1 MRAFEFLL
9 VEAQGGMW
17 DRMLEKKSGANI
29 QFLNGNQTY
38 ELVDVAVFPQDQRL
52 KYESDPADPENPENV
67 PVAVSELM
75 RVDIEQ
81 YVASLG
87 ATVQKYIGAKNNSG
101 AAMIVVLGDQ
111 SSGAGA
117 GEPEAAPAAPA
128 GKKIA
133 FVKFFKEKKS
143 VHPPIYWQTS
153 VFSKETGWSQTGKG
167 KSATAKAAEVQIS
180 PYDFVKPGR
189 YQISALPGLVT
200 QNLNSR
206 PPTYPQNLKVGLPAL
221 LDDLIKNTGPVPNLE
236 QYADQIEVVFGET
249 AAPIALALGKRVSGA
264 YKDAEANLLGKLKPA
279 RTWADFKEASFGAF
293 GEKIGDS
300 FLWAGAGE
308 EATKIIIS
316 SKNKSG
322 GAAASLTGAM
332 ETIDKYPG
340 DFGPTTPFAQ
350 TYNNILPALK
360 ILHEEQAIAGV
371 LLASV
376 SRGIINDDE
385 RKYILEIYG
394 KSTGTEQ
401 DLQQFPNLPT
411 VYKAKSFI
419 GSTVVNAKGQEV
431 ISKQGVDLNNP
442 KWQMGYHLLGNC
454 AKLLKTSLNKDTTLM
469 TDFFKAV
476 LNKAAMVQVYTNTE
490 RSGNGIKFSDFN
502 VVWPPTFTGKIVIE
516 SDHYTSNAKPSKKIS
531 FKFD

>member
-38 ELVDVAVFPQDQRL
+38 ELVDVAVFPQDVRL
-52 KYESDPADPENPENV
+52 KYELDPENPQNTATEQ
-67 PVAVSELM
+67 M
-75 RVDIEQ
+75 RIDVEQ
-81 YVASLG
+81 YVSSLG
-87 ATVQKYIGAKNNSG
+87 ATIQKNIGAKNNSG

-111 SSGAGA
+111 SAGA
-117 GEPEAAPAAPA
+117 AGAEGEPTVATAPT

-167 KSATAKAAEVQIS
+167 KSATAKAAEVKIS

-189 YQISALPGLVT
+189 YLIAALPGLVK
-200 QNLNSR
+200 QNLNGR

-221 LDDLIKNTGPVPNLE
+221 LDDLIKNTGAVPNLD

-249 AAPIALALGKRVSGA
+249 AAPIALALGKRVGGA
-264 YKDAEANLLGKLKPA
+264 YKDAEQNLLGKLKPP
-279 RTWADFKEASFGAF
+279 RTWADFREVSFGSF

-300 FLWAGAGE
+300 FLWDGPGD

-340 DFGPTTPFAQ
+340 DFGPGTQFAQ
-350 TYNNILPALK
+350 IYNSILPALK

-376 SRGIINDDE
+376 SRKIINNDE

-394 KSTGTEQ
+394 KGTGTEQ
-401 DLQQFPNLPT
+401 DLQRFPNLPT

-419 GSTVVNAKGQEV
+419 GSNVVNAKGQEV
-431 ISKQGVDLNNP
+431 ISNKGVDLSNA
-442 KWQMGYHLLGNC
+442 KFQMGYHLLGNC
-454 AKLLKTSLNKDTTLM
+454 AKLLKASLNNDTTLM

-476 LNKAAMVQVYTNTE
+476 LNKAAMVQVYTYTE
-490 RSGNGIKFSDFN
+490 KSGNGIVFSNFD
-502 VVWPPTFTGKIVIE
+502 VVWPPTFNGKIIIE

-531 FKFD
+531 FAFK

>member
-38 ELVDVAVFPQDQRL
+38 ELVDVAVFPKDARL
-52 KYESDPADPENPENV
+52 KYELDPEDPQNTATEQ
-67 PVAVSELM
+67 M
-75 RVDIEQ
+75 RIDMEQ
-81 YVASLG
+81 YVSSLG

-111 SSGAGA
+111 SSGAAA
-117 GEPEAAPAAPA
+117 GEPEAAPTAPS

-153 VFSKETGWSQTGKG
+153 VFTQDTGWSQTGKG
-167 KSATAKAAEVQIS
+167 KSATAKAAEVKIS

-189 YQISALPGLVT
+189 YPIAALPGLIA
-200 QNLNSR
+200 QNLNAR
-206 PPTYPQNLKVGLPAL
+206 PATYPQNLKVGLPAL
-221 LDDLIKNTGPVPNLE
+221 LDDLTKDTGPVANLE
-236 QYADQIEVVFGET
+236 QYADQVEVVFGET

-264 YKDAEANLLGKLKPA
+264 YKDAEANLLGKLEPPK
-279 RTWADFKEASFGAF
+279 TWADFKEVSFGAF

-300 FLWAGAGE
+300 FLWDGPGE
-308 EATKIIIS
+308 KATKIIIS

-332 ETIDKYPG
+332 ETLDKFPEE
-340 DFGPTTPFAQ
+340 FGPGTKFYEKYKT
-350 TYNNILPALK
+350 ILPTLQ
-360 ILHEEQAIAGV
+360 ILHTKQAIPGV
-371 LLASV
+371 LDACVDQLIITKDEKEFIV
-376 SRGIINDDE
+376 S
-385 RKYILEIYG
+385 IYG
-394 KSTGTEQ
+394 KGTGTEQ
-401 DLQQFPNLPT
+401 DLQNYPNLPSL
-411 VYKAKSFI
+411 YLAKQFLGRQQINKA
-419 GSTVVNAKGQEV
+419 GDVVTAK
-431 ISKQGVDLNNP
+431 KGVDLNNA
-442 KWQMGYHLLGNC
+442 KFQMGYHLLGNC
-454 AKLLKTSLNKDTTLM
+454 AKLLKIKLNTDSALM

-476 LNKAAMVQVYTNTE
+476 LNKAAMVQVYTTTE
-490 RSGNGIKFSDFN
+490 RANGISFSDFE
-502 VVWPPTFTGKIVIE
+502 VVWPPTFTGSIQIE

-531 FKFD
+531 FVFK

>member
-9 VEAQGGMW
+9 TEAQGGMW

-29 QFLNGNQTY
+29 QFAKGSQTY
-38 ELVDVAVFPQDQRL
+38 ALIDVAVFPNDSRL
-52 KYESDPADPENPENV
+52 KYESDPESSETP
-67 PVAVSELM
+67 VSEIM
-75 RVDIEQ
+75 RLDIDQ
-81 YVASLG
+81 YLNKMG
-87 ATVQKYIGAKNNSG
+87 ATVEEYIGAKKNSG
-101 AAMIVVLGDQ
+101 AAIIVILSDQ
-111 SSGAGA
+111 SA
-117 GEPEAAPAAPA
+117 GEVP
-128 GKKIA
+128 KKIA
-133 FVKFFKEKKS
+133 YVKFFKEKKS

-153 VFSKETGWSQTGKG
+153 VFAKETGWSQTGKG

-189 YQISALPGLVT
+189 YQITALPGLIT

-221 LDDLIKNTGPVPNLE
+221 LEDLIKNTGPVPNLE
-236 QYADQIEVVFGET
+236 QYADQIEVVFGES
-249 AAPIALALGKRVSGA
+249 AAPIALALNKRVSGA
-264 YKDAEANLLGKLKPA
+264 YKEAETNLLGKLVPKK
-279 RTWADFKEASFGAF
+279 TWADFTEVSFGSF

-300 FLWAGAGE
+300 FLWAGE
-308 EATKIIIS
+308 TKIIVS
-316 SKNKSG
+316 SKNKTG

-332 ETIDKYPG
+332 ETIDKYPD

-350 TYNNILPALK
+350 KYNDILSTLK
-360 ILHEEQAIAGV
+360 ILHEEQAVAGV
-371 LLASV
+371 LLASA
-376 SRGIINDDE
+376 SLNRGIINDDE

-394 KSTGTEQ
+394 KGIGTEQ
-401 DLQQFPNLPT
+401 DLQRFPNLPT

-419 GSTVVNAKGQEV
+419 GSTVVNAKGKEV
-431 ISKQGVDLNNP
+431 ISKQGVDLNSP

-454 AKLLKTSLNKDTTLM
+454 AKLLKASLNKDTSLM

-490 RSGNGIKFSDFN
+490 RSSDGITFSDFE
-502 VVWPPTFTGKIVIE
+502 VVWPPTFSGKIIIE

-531 FKFD
+531 FKFN

>member
-1 MRAFEFLL
+1 MPVPRNTINNRMRAFEFLL

-38 ELVDVAVFPQDQRL
+38 ELVDVAVFPKDARL
-52 KYESDPADPENPENV
+52 KYEADPENPQNTTT
-67 PVAVSELM
+67 ELM
-75 RVDIEQ
+75 KVDIEQ
-81 YVASLG
+81 YLSSIG

-101 AAMIVVLGDQ
+101 AAMVVVLGDQ
-111 SSGAGA
+111 TN
-117 GEPEAAPAAPA
+117 
-128 GKKIA
+128 KIA
-133 FVKFFKEKKS
+133 FVKFYKEKKS

-189 YQISALPGLVT
+189 YQIAALPGLIT
-200 QNLNSR
+200 QNLNAR

-221 LDDLIKNTGPVPNLE
+221 LDDLVKNTGPVPNLE

-264 YKDAEANLLGKLKPA
+264 YKDAETNLLGKLVPKK
-279 RTWADFKEASFGAF
+279 TWADFREVSFGSF

-300 FLWAGAGE
+300 FLWSGE
-308 EATKIIIS
+308 TKIIIS

-322 GAAASLTGAM
+322 GAPASLTGAM
-332 ETIDKYPG
+332 ETIDKYPD

-350 TYNNILPALK
+350 KYNDILSTLK
-360 ILHEEQAIAGV
+360 ILHEEQAVAGV
-371 LLASV
+371 LLASA
-376 SRGIINDDE
+376 SLNRGIINDDE

-394 KSTGTEQ
+394 KGIGTEQ
-401 DLQQFPNLPT
+401 DLQRFPNLPT

-419 GSTVVNAKGQEV
+419 GSTVINAKGKEV

-454 AKLLKTSLNKDTTLM
+454 AKLLKASLNKDTALM

-490 RSGNGIKFSDFN
+490 RSGDGITFSDFE
-502 VVWPPTFTGKIVIE
+502 VVWPPTFSGKIVIE

>member
-38 ELVDVAVFPQDQRL
+38 ELVDVAVFPKDARL
-52 KYESDPADPENPENV
+52 KYEPDPKDPQSI
-67 PVAVSELM
+67 ASEMM

-81 YVASLG
+81 YLGSLG

-101 AAMIVVLGDQ
+101 AAMVVVLGDQ
-111 SSGAGA
+111 SAGTA
-117 GEPEAAPAAPA
+117 GEPEAAPAAPT

-189 YQISALPGLVT
+189 YQIAALPGLIK
-200 QNLNSR
+200 QNLNGR

-249 AAPIALALGKRVSGA
+249 AAPIALSLNKRVSGA
-264 YKDAEANLLGKLKPA
+264 YKDAEQNLLGPLKLN
-279 RTWADFKEASFGAF
+279 WSDFKEVSFGSF

-300 FLWAGAGE
+300 FLYAGDI
-308 EATKIIIS
+308 KIIVS
-316 SKNKSG
+316 SKNKTG

-332 ETIDKYPG
+332 ETVDKYPEE
-340 DFGPTTPFAQ
+340 FGPGTNFAQ
-350 TYNNILPALK
+350 TYDAILPTLR
-360 ILHEEQAIAGV
+360 ILHEEQAISGILA
-371 LLASV
+371 ASV
-376 SRGIINDDE
+376 ARGIIDDTE
-385 RKYILEIYG
+385 KLYIQEIYG

-401 DLQQFPNLPT
+401 DLQKFPNLPT

-419 GSTVVNAKGQEV
+419 GSKVVNAKGQEV

-454 AKLLKTSLNKDTTLM
+454 AKLLKASLNKDTNLM

-490 RSGNGIKFSDFN
+490 RSGNGITFSDFN
-502 VVWPPTFTGKIVIE
+502 VVWPPTFTGKISIE

>member
-38 ELVDVAVFPQDQRL
+38 ELVDVAVFPNDARL
-52 KYESDPADPENPENV
+52 KYEIDPEDPQNTATEQ
-67 PVAVSELM
+67 M
-75 RVDIEQ
+75 RIDMEQ
-81 YVASLG
+81 YVSSLG

-101 AAMIVVLGDQ
+101 AAMVVVLGDQ
-111 SSGAGA
+111 STGTADD
-117 GEPEAAPAAPA
+117 PEAAATTPT

-153 VFSKETGWSQTGKG
+153 VFTQDTGWSQTGKG
-167 KSATAKAAEVQIS
+167 KSATAKAAEVKIS
-180 PYDFVKPGR
+180 PYDFVTPGR
-189 YQISALPGLVT
+189 YQIAALPGLVK

-221 LDDLIKNTGPVPNLE
+221 LDDLIKNTGAVPNLD
-236 QYADQIEVVFGET
+236 QYADQVEVVFGET
-249 AAPIALALGKRVSGA
+249 AAPIALALGKRVGGA
-264 YKDAEANLLGKLKPA
+264 YKDAEQNLLGKLVPPL
-279 RTWADFKEASFGAF
+279 TWADFGEVSFGAF

-300 FLWAGAGE
+300 FLWSGE
-308 EATKIIIS
+308 TKIIIS

-332 ETIDKYPG
+332 ETLDKFPE
-340 DFGPTTPFAQ
+340 DFGPGTKFAQ
-350 TYNNILPALK
+350 TYQSILPALK
-360 ILHEEQAIAGV
+360 ILHEEQAISGV
-371 LLASV
+371 LSASV
-376 SRGIINDDE
+376 ARGIIDKTE
-385 RKYILEIYG
+385 KTYIQEIYG

-401 DLQQFPNLPT
+401 DLQRFPNLPT

-419 GSTVVNAKGQEV
+419 GSNVVNSRGQEV
-431 ISKQGVDLNNP
+431 ISNKGVDRNNP

-454 AKLLKTSLNKDTTLM
+454 AKLLKASLNNDTILM

-476 LNKAAMVQVYTNTE
+476 LNKAAMVQVYTYTE
-490 RSGNGIKFSDFN
+490 KSGNGLVFSNFD
-502 VVWPPTFTGKIVIE
+502 VVWPPKFNGKIIIE

-531 FKFD
+531 FAFK

>member
-38 ELVDVAVFPQDQRL
+38 GLVDVAVFPNDVRL
-52 KYESDPADPENPENV
+52 KYELDPEDPQNTATEQ
-67 PVAVSELM
+67 M
-75 RVDIEQ
+75 RIDIEQ
-81 YVASLG
+81 YVLSLG

-111 SSGAGA
+111 SAGASA
-117 GEPEAAPAAPA
+117 GEPEAAAPTA
-128 GKKIA
+128 PSGKKIA

-153 VFSKETGWSQTGKG
+153 VFTQDTGWSQTGKG
-167 KSATAKAAEVQIS
+167 KSATAKAAEVKIS
-180 PYDFVKPGR
+180 PYDFVRPGR
-189 YQISALPGLVT
+189 YQIAALPGLVA

-206 PPTYPQNLKVGLPAL
+206 PTTYPQNLKVGLPAL
-221 LDDLIKNTGPVPNLE
+221 LDDLIKNTGSVPNLD

-264 YKDAEANLLGKLKPA
+264 YKDAEANLLGKLEPKK
-279 RTWADFKEASFGAF
+279 TWADFKEVSFGAF

-300 FLWAGAGE
+300 FLWDGPGE
-308 EATKIIIS
+308 KATKIIIS

-332 ETIDKYPG
+332 ETLDKFPEE
-340 DFGPTTPFAQ
+340 FGPGTEFYEKYKT
-350 TYNNILPALK
+350 ILPTLQ
-360 ILHEEQAIAGV
+360 ILHTKQAIPGV
-371 LLASV
+371 LDACVDQLIITKDEKEFIV
-376 SRGIINDDE
+376 S
-385 RKYILEIYG
+385 IYG
-394 KSTGTEQ
+394 KGTGTEQ
-401 DLQQFPNLPT
+401 DLQNYPNLPT

-419 GSTVVNAKGQEV
+419 GTEVVNAKGQKV
-431 ISKQGVDLNNP
+431 ISKQGVDLSNT
-442 KWQMGYHLLGNC
+442 KFQMGYHLLGNC
-454 AKLLKTSLNKDTTLM
+454 AKLLKIKLNTDSALM

-476 LNKAAMVQVYTNTE
+476 LNKAAMVQVYTTTE
-490 RSGNGIKFSDFN
+490 KVNDGITFTDFN
-502 VVWPPTFTGKIVIE
+502 VVWPPTFTGSIQIE

-531 FKFD
+531 FVFK

>member
-38 ELVDVAVFPQDQRL
+38 ELVDVSVFPKDVRL
-52 KYESDPADPENPENV
+52 KYETDPEDPQNT
-67 PVAVSELM
+67 ASELM

-81 YVASLG
+81 YASSLG

-101 AAMIVVLGDQ
+101 AAMIVILGDQ
-111 SSGAGA
+111 STGAAGA
-117 GEPEAAPAAPA
+117 EGEPTVAAAPT

-153 VFSKETGWSQTGKG
+153 VFTQDTGWSQTGKG
-167 KSATAKAAEVQIS
+167 KSATAKAAEVKIS
-180 PYDFVKPGR
+180 PYDFVTPGR
-189 YQISALPGLVT
+189 YQITALPGLVK

-221 LDDLIKNTGPVPNLE
+221 LDDLIKNTGAVPNLD
-236 QYADQIEVVFGET
+236 QYADQVEVVFGET
-249 AAPIALALGKRVSGA
+249 AAPIALALGKRVSGS
-264 YKDAEANLLGKLKPA
+264 YKDAEDNLLGKLVPPK
-279 RTWADFKEASFGAF
+279 TWADFREVSFGAF

-300 FLWAGAGE
+300 FLWDGPGE
-308 EATKIIIS
+308 KATKIIIS

-332 ETIDKYPG
+332 ETLDKFPE
-340 DFGPTTPFAQ
+340 DFGPTTQFAQ
-350 TYNNILPALK
+350 TYQSILPALK
-360 ILHEEQAIAGV
+360 ILHEEQAISGV
-371 LLASV
+371 LSASV
-376 SRGIINDDE
+376 ARGIIDKTE
-385 RKYILEIYG
+385 KKYIQEIYG

-401 DLQQFPNLPT
+401 DLQSYPNLPT

-419 GSTVVNAKGQEV
+419 GSNVVNAKGQEV
-431 ISKQGVDLNNP
+431 VSKQGVDLNNP

-454 AKLLKTSLNKDTTLM
+454 AKLLKASLNTDTALM

-476 LNKAAMVQVYTNTE
+476 LNKAAMVQVYTYTE
-490 RSGNGIKFSDFN
+490 KSGNGLVFSNFD
-502 VVWPPTFTGKIVIE
+502 VVWPPKFNGKIIIE

-531 FKFD
+531 FAFK